1 MATLLNSH
9 PAYAAQPSVTTSRL
23 EPGTGQADPPPQG
36 RDSPP
41 ADTVQEV
48 SSLYQQGEGI
58 MATLLNR
65 HRARGAEPPTDP
77 ALTEVSPTRLQKP
90 RLDPGAIPAPA
101 ATRLSSQPA
110 DSVQAQD
117 SRPAQAPPQPHASR
131 MDNARQHDP
140 GAVTVVPQPS
150 APRFDSARQQAS
162 PPVAAAPAPSMPT
175 PAPRPGAGQNQPS
188 YRAAPAAAPPPVPRA
203 ASVPTGQRLSLDEA
217 VRQAVGWHP
226 DIAQAVSTLYQQGE
240 GINVAEAGYY
250 PQITGGIRGGM
261 DTGYGSDRNSQ
272 AMSISLKQMLYDFGK
287 VDNAVEAARAR
298 VARSQAQ
305 ILLSIDQIAR
315 DTAYAWV
322 EVQRYRHLSEIARK
336 QIQGVGD
343 IVELA
348 RQRSDMGASTRSD
361 LVQAQSRA
369 EGAMASLE
377 DYKAQYARWQAT
389 LSNLMGRTTT
399 AEVADEFP
407 QESMTACSRSQPAT
421 DILPAVLVAQ
431 AQRTQAEAELA
442 GARADAYP
450 TLSLEPT
457 VNHYLD
463 SGYNDNNPAIDR
475 TQAGIYLN
483 FEVPIYQG
491 GATSA
496 RSRAAGHALSAADAA
511 QDAALLQASQ
521 GLAEARA
528 QTSSLA
534 LRLNALQRRQG
545 SISEARELYGRQYL
559 DLGTRPLLDLL
570 NAEQEIHQS
579 RFELAG
585 TQADLRRLQ
594 IDCLYNSGGL
604 RRAFD
609 LEARTVQGVRIL
621 P

>member
-1 MATLLNSH
+1 M
-9 PAYAAQPSVTTSRL
+9 
-23 EPGTGQADPPPQG
+23 
-36 RDSPP
+36 
-41 ADTVQEV
+41 
-48 SSLYQQGEGI
+48 
-58 MATLLNR
+58 
-65 HRARGAEPPTDP
+65 
-77 ALTEVSPTRLQKP
+77 
-90 RLDPGAIPAPA
+90 
-101 ATRLSSQPA
+101 
-110 DSVQAQD
+110 QD
-117 SRPAQAPPQPHASR
+117 SRPVPALPEPPLSRTRPVQTHDARPFPAASEPAARRPERVRHA
-131 MDNARQHDP
+131 DA
-140 GAVTVVPQPS
+140 GAVTVVPQPPAS
-150 APRFDSARQQAS
+150 RFDGAGQQTAPRE
-162 PPVAAAPAPSMPT
+162 AAAPQPSAPT
-175 PAPRPGAGQNQPS
+175 PHPAPVQDRPS
-188 YRAAPAAAPPPVPRA
+188 RAAAAQPPVPRA
-203 ASVPTGQRLSLDEA
+203 ASAPTGQRLSLDEA

-348 RQRSDMGASTRSD
+348 RQRSEMGASTRSD

-399 AEVADEFP
+399 AEMADEFP

>member
-1 MATLLNSH
+1 M
-9 PAYAAQPSVTTSRL
+9 
-23 EPGTGQADPPPQG
+23 
-36 RDSPP
+36 
-41 ADTVQEV
+41 
-48 SSLYQQGEGI
+48 
-58 MATLLNR
+58 
-65 HRARGAEPPTDP
+65 P
-77 ALTEVSPTRLQKP
+77 ALK
-90 RLDPGAIPAPA
+90 
-101 ATRLSSQPA
+101 
-110 DSVQAQD
+110 
-117 SRPAQAPPQPHASR
+117 
-131 MDNARQHDP
+131 
-140 GAVTVVPQPS
+140 
-150 APRFDSARQQAS
+150 
-162 PPVAAAPAPSMPT
+162 AAPQ
-175 PAPRPGAGQNQPS
+175 RPDNT
-188 YRAAPAAAPPPVPRA
+188 
-203 ASVPTGQRLSLDEA
+203 PTGQRLALGDA
-217 VRQAVGWHP
+217 IRQAVDWHP

-250 PQITGGIRGGM
+250 PQITGGVRGGLN
-261 DTGYGSDRNSQ
+261 TGYGGDSSTQ
-272 AMSISLKQMLYDFGK
+272 ALNISLKQMLYDFGK
-287 VDNAVEAARAR
+287 VDNAVQVAQAR

-322 EVQRYRHLSEIARK
+322 EVQRYRNLGEIARK
-336 QIQGVGD
+336 QIEGVGD

-369 EGAMASLE
+369 EGAMATLQ
-377 DYKAQYARWQAT
+377 DYKAQYARWQAA
-389 LSNLMGRTTT
+389 LSSLIGRTTT
-399 AEVADEFP
+399 AEVTDDFP
-407 QESMTACSRSQPAT
+407 QDSITACAQPQRSS
-421 DILPAVLVAQ
+421 DILPAVLIAQ
-431 AQRTQAEAELA
+431 AQRTQAQAELA
-442 GARADAYP
+442 SARSEAYP

-463 SGYNDNNPAIDR
+463 SGYNDNNPAVKR

-491 GATSA
+491 GAISA

-511 QDAALLQASQ
+511 QDVATLQATQS
-521 GLAEARA
+521 LAEARA
-528 QTSSLA
+528 QTASLA
-534 LRLNALQRRQG
+534 LRQNALQRRQG